1 MFSVEGKIQETFC
14 EVVYYTRSDNDER
27 TAVAKKIDCGD
38 IVVAT
43 NLAGRGTDF
52 KTSDAVDLNGGL
64 SVLLTFLPANPR
76 VYEQAFGRTARQ
88 GKPGTAQLICLKP
101 EVANDYADIDGI
113 LTSREASQ
121 LVFNRLQQANLD
133 FQDDAFAEYAK
144 MLKEFRR
151 KKQNGNWGRCR
162 LDNAKLSQLD
172 DMWGLKLEELNAWLR
187 TPSKRSTITAKKSRY
202 TIARGQLSTFLR
214 RCSERLYADEELA
227 LFEKGLGTPAYLV
240 EAAYFE
246 GRYNNNLSAA
256 RRWLTHA
263 LTMDDHYNYFAYF
276 HRAVFALYGL
286 TKVKG
291 AKPWM
296 DKALADFECAKK
308 GIDPVISAWT
318 AMHEMPVRTVDPAS
332 ELSKQLF
339 IKIAFLKKHMHHI
352 DVGMEMIRKCPSDQI
367 TRVKRWVR
375 LSEGMKNQQELDAQV
390 IKVELDE
397 LAQYAMDVY
406 VELEHFKPPPPW
418 WAVVFL
424 AVIGVA
430 QIALGAVVSVVHPA
444 AGGALISSGVSDIID
459 AIEVARGKKEFSWDD
474 YFAKKGLQVVDTV
487 VTSWFSALAKD
498 IPLLK
503 KFVPASTSTIQP
515 AKSIGKTV
523 AREIVKQAAIVGVKY
538 AVEGLMDHL
547 PRLKEQIK
555 AQAMVRIRKLL
566 NQRDVYPGLTMALRL
581 LDGFQQR
588 VTQCIEK
595 VLSYIDV
602 AAVARRVMK
611 HLKNRAST
619 ITGVIVL
626 TVIEQIIESSGVL
639 DLLNTFCNK
648 FKEMLKP
655 IKGTKMEP

>member
-1 MFSVEGKIQETFC
+1 M
-14 EVVYYTRSDNDER
+14 
-27 TAVAKKIDCGD
+27 
-38 IVVAT
+38 
-43 NLAGRGTDF
+43 
-52 KTSDAVDLNGGL
+52 
-64 SVLLTFLPANPR
+64 
-76 VYEQAFGRTARQ
+76 
-88 GKPGTAQLICLKP
+88 
-101 EVANDYADIDGI
+101 
-113 LTSREASQ
+113 
-121 LVFNRLQQANLD
+121 
-133 FQDDAFAEYAK
+133 
-144 MLKEFRR
+144 
-151 KKQNGNWGRCR
+151 
-162 LDNAKLSQLD
+162 
-172 DMWGLKLEELNAWLR
+172 
-187 TPSKRSTITAKKSRY
+187 
-202 TIARGQLSTFLR
+202 
-214 RCSERLYADEELA
+214 
-227 LFEKGLGTPAYLV
+227 

-459 AIEVARGKKEFSWDD
+459 AIEVRMNWTAVFF
-474 YFAKKGLQVVDTV
+474 Y
-487 VTSWFSALAKD
+487 
-498 IPLLK
+498 I
-503 KFVPASTSTIQP
+503 
-515 AKSIGKTV
+515 IG
-523 AREIVKQAAIVGVKY
+523 QS
-538 AVEGLMDHL
+538 D
-547 PRLKEQIK
+547 
-555 AQAMVRIRKLL
+555 
-566 NQRDVYPGLTMALRL
+566 
-581 LDGFQQR
+581 
-588 VTQCIEK
+588 
-595 VLSYIDV
+595 
-602 AAVARRVMK
+602 
-611 HLKNRAST
+611 
-619 ITGVIVL
+619 
-626 TVIEQIIESSGVL
+626 
-639 DLLNTFCNK
+639 
-648 FKEMLKP
+648 
-655 IKGTKMEP
+655 